1 MVLKL
6 VILLQCAKVGM
17 EDLTFTRY
25 ILELSLMEYSLI
37 DCSDSALA
45 AAALL
50 LSRCIKGH
58 QPLWGPTLEYYS
70 GKVLTVASLSLLSIT
85 SYI

>member
-1 MVLKL
+1 MVL
-6 VILLQCAKVGM
+6 VFQCAKVSM

-25 ILELSLMEYSLI
+25 ILELSLMEYHLI
-37 DCSDSALA
+37 DCSDSTLA

-58 QPLWGPTLEYYS
+58 LPLWSPTLEHYS
-70 GKVLTVASLSLLSIT
+70 GEGSSSLPSDILSVHQ
-85 SYI
+85 